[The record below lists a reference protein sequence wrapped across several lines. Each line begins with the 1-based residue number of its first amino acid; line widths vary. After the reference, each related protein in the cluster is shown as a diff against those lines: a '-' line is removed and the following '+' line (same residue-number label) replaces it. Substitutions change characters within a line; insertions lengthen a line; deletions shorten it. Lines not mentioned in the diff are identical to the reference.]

1 MSAAYPCWEAVAVAV
16 PVFDLTRQWEQLRDD
31 VTKAMTP
38 VLESGHFILG
48 EQVSQLESEIATL
61 CGTEYAIG
69 VANGSDAIYLA
80 LRALGIGPG
89 DEVIVPA
96 FTFFATAGS
105 VSRTGATP
113 VFADIDPLTYNI
125 DCADAEHRITPRTRA
140 IVPVHLYGQ
149 PADMDELIELA
160 EAHNLFVVEDGA
172 QAIGARYKGRPVG
185 SMGHAATLS
194 FFPTKNLGCY
204 GDGGMVV
211 TRDPDLAERIRVLR
225 VHGSKPKYYHSVL
238 GINSRL
244 DALQAAVLLGKLP
257 HLDRWT
263 TRRREIAA
271 LYNQCL
277 ADIPGLQLPQ
287 ENAESYHVYHQYTVR
302 CTRRDELQAGLKS
315 QGIGS
320 AIYYPLALHLQEVF
334 ADLGYSAGD
343 LPHAERATREVL
355 SLPMFPEL
363 TDSEVHEVAAAV
375 CRVLG

>member
-1 MSAAYPCWEAVAVAV
+1 VAV

-80 LRALGIGPG
+80 LRALGIGPD

-105 VSRTGATP
+105 VSRAGATP
-113 VFADIDPLTYNI
+113 VFADIDPVTYNI
-125 DCADAEHRITPRTRA
+125 DCADAERRMTSRTRA

-149 PADMDELIELA
+149 PAAMDELMALA
-160 EAHNLFVVEDGA
+160 EAHGLFVVEDGA

-244 DALQAAVLLGKLP
+244 DALQAAVLLAKLP
-257 HLDRWT
+257 HLDRWI
-263 TRRREIAA
+263 TRRREMAA
-271 LYNQCL
+271 LYNKCL
-277 ADIPGLQLPQ
+277 AGIPGLQLPQ
-287 ENAESYHVYHQYTVR
+287 ERAESHHVYHQYTVS
-302 CTRRDELQAGLKS
+302 CSRRDKLQAGLKS

-343 LPHAERATREVL
+343 LPHSERATREVL

-363 TDSEVHEVAAAV
+363 TDGEMREVAAAV
-375 CRVLG
+375 REVLG